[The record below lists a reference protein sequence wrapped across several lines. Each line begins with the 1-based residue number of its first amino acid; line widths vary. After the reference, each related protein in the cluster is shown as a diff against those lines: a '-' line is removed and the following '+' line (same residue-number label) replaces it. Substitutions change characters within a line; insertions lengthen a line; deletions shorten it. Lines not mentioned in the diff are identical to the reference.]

1 MWYRGRGKGEGKC
14 RQPGKQQGKCRECRG
29 EVMMMMLFNLFLQKQ
44 KRKRGSGRRGVV
56 GTGGDEDA
64 EEPGEEGQNDE
75 AAEEM
80 PA

>member
-1 MWYRGRGKGEGKC
+1 
-14 RQPGKQQGKCRECRG
+14 
-29 EVMMMMLFNLFLQKQ
+29 MMMMLFNLFLQKQ